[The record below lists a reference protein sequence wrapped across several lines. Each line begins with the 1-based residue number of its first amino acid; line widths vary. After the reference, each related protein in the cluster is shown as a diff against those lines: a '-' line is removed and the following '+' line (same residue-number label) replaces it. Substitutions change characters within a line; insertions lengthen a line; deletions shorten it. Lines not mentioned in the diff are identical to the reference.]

1 MPELSLDR
9 VAIFTTSQ
17 NLDRVAITTTSMNL
31 VRAAN
36 IFINFSTSSIV
47 KRPDFCDGTGVC
59 FWWDYCPFLMGRLSI
74 LRVKVGV

>member
-9 VAIFTTSQ
+9 VAIFTTSE

-36 IFINFSTSSIV
+36 TFINFSTSSIV
-47 KRPDFCDGTGVC
+47 KRSDFCDGTGVC
-59 FWWDYCPFLMGRLSI
+59 FLIGLLS
-74 LRVKVGV
+74 VFDGTFVHFAC

>member
-9 VAIFTTSQ
+9 VAIFTTSE

-36 IFINFSTSSIV
+36 TFINFSTSSIV
-47 KRPDFCDGTGVC
+47 KRLIFVMGLVSVFDGTIVR
-59 FWWDYCPFLMGRLSI
+59 F
-74 LRVKVGV
+74 